1 MNQNDKR
8 SQVCGLS
15 FLPTNDVT
23 VINIPGKRDI
33 QVSGTWIDIG
43 LSSGEWK
50 ETIEYLGQPV
60 AQELKATVTNTSKEY
75 ESMLRNLFTTP
86 GLLLL
91 KFSNTDQIVVGTDE
105 FPVSVT
111 VERSGDP
118 SKIYLSCK
126 RDSPEPAKY
135 L

>member
-8 SQVCGLS
+8 SHVCGLS
-15 FLPTNDVT
+15 FLPLSDAT
-23 VINIPGKRDI
+23 VINIPGERDI
-33 QVSGTWIDIG
+33 QVSGTWIEIDI
-43 LSSGEWK
+43 SSVDWK
-50 ETIEYLGQPV
+50 ETREYVGQPV

-75 ESMLRNLFTTP
+75 ESMLRNIFTTS

-91 KFSNTDQIVVGTDE
+91 KFSNTDQIVLGTDE

-118 SKIYLSCK
+118 SKIFLSFK